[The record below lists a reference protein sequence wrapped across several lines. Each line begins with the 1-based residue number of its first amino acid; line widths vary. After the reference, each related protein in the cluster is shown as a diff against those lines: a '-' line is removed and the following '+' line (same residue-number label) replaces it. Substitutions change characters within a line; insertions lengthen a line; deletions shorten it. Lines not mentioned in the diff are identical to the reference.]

1 MIEIAQVSIFT
12 YKFYIANQVYTSSNQ
27 IGTDLSKIY
36 DIQCSVHYPTCYYN
50 FTTQSH
56 NFEYFCFKVASPV
69 VIIHNYFGEDDVTAP
84 NGGIYK
90 KKQIL
95 TPKIDMEVKNTDS
108 DVFLDEKF
116 MISGIVVDI
125 EETENEEWCSQY
137 YQPDDELLLNRQ
149 THLWAYKYFEERFRQ
164 MFIDCKD
171 SLFQTPL
178 MSLRYNSTLE
188 CDNVIEDFLDQA
200 INNSETIKSPI
211 LNETVSVYYT
221 EEDKSSD
228 YSDVSYPLNI
238 I

>member
-1 MIEIAQVSIFT
+1 
-12 YKFYIANQVYTSSNQ
+12 
-27 IGTDLSKIY
+27 
-36 DIQCSVHYPTCYYN
+36 
-50 FTTQSH
+50 
-56 NFEYFCFKVASPV
+56 
-69 VIIHNYFGEDDVTAP
+69 
-84 NGGIYK
+84 
-90 KKQIL
+90 
-95 TPKIDMEVKNTDS
+95 
-108 DVFLDEKF
+108 
-116 MISGIVVDI
+116 
-125 EETENEEWCSQY
+125 
-137 YQPDDELLLNRQ
+137 
-149 THLWAYKYFEERFRQ
+149 

>member
-69 VIIHNYFGEDDVTAP
+69 EIIHNYFGEDDVTAP

-125 EETENEEWCSQY
+125 EETENEE
-137 YQPDDELLLNRQ
+137 
-149 THLWAYKYFEERFRQ
+149 
-164 MFIDCKD
+164 
-171 SLFQTPL
+171 
-178 MSLRYNSTLE
+178 
-188 CDNVIEDFLDQA
+188 
-200 INNSETIKSPI
+200 
-211 LNETVSVYYT
+211 
-221 EEDKSSD
+221 
-228 YSDVSYPLNI
+228 
-238 I
+238 